1 MNGVLGDRVGRS
13 TDVCYLFPMPAAID
27 PSDLIGRQFGTLIV
41 KEFVKVETYTYGQ
54 GRKRLDYT
62 YRCDCTCGRTG
73 IEALRVHLLTGHK
86 KSCGCQWKPL
96 GGKNWRWT
104 GYQEISGGLWSKI
117 RFNARSRKLTFDIT
131 IEDIWQ
137 KFLEQ
142 ERRCAL
148 TGLELVF
155 SRSVEEEI
163 NGVRTASL
171 DRIDSSKGYTRDNI
185 QWVHKDI
192 NQMKMDLPLERFVEL
207 CRAVALRVTPERAS
221 SRGRGG

>member
-1 MNGVLGDRVGRS
+1 MLPFPHACCGR
-13 TDVCYLFPMPAAID
+13 AD

-73 IEALRVHLLTGHK
+73 IEALRFIFTGHK
-86 KSCGCQWKPL
+86 KSWLRVETTGE
-96 GGKNWRWT
+96 NWRWT
-104 GYQEISGGLWSKI
+104 GYRGDQRRLWSKI
-117 RFNARSRKLTFDIT
+117 LQRRSRKLTFDIT

-155 SRSVEEEI
+155 SRS
-163 NGVRTASL
+163 
-171 DRIDSSKGYTRDNI
+171 
-185 QWVHKDI
+185 
-192 NQMKMDLPLERFVEL
+192 
-207 CRAVALRVTPERAS
+207 
-221 SRGRGG
+221 